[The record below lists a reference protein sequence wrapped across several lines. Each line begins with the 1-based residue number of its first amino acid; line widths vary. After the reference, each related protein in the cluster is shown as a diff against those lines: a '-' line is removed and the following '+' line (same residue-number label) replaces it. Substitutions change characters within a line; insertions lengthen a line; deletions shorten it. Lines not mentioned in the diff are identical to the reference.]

1 MSPVDRL
8 AMLREFVQGKPD
20 DPFPRYG
27 LAMELKNQG
36 QLEEA
41 QREFATLVAKFPDYT
56 PAYLHAGNV
65 LVALGRKSE
74 AISVWKT
81 GIDACVRK
89 RDAHAQGE
97 IQAALVELEASPSS
111 TSQEDP

>member
-1 MSPVDRL
+1 MSAVDRL
-8 AMLREFVQGKPD
+8 AMLREFVQSKPD

-36 QLEEA
+36 QLEDA
-41 QREFATLVAKFPDYT
+41 AREFATIMTKFPDYT
-56 PAYLHAGNV
+56 PAYLHAGQV
-65 LVALGRKSE
+65 LVALHRNAE

-81 GIDACVRK
+81 GIQACERK

-97 IQAALVELEASPSS
+97 IKAALVELEASA
-111 TSQEDP
+111 